1 MKYLLIFIFSVTIL
15 SAQSSEPISEQKLD
29 SLFNAISSIRYS
41 AIDVKNSHSITSSA
55 QPTKCGFGIV
65 AGANIHFNEFSFEK
79 QNTIQNILSRRE
91 TETSLVSPSGI
102 FRIHFD
108 TTGMHAPDYF
118 NGDEK
123 TIQLSVDSLAI
134 AFDSSYNYEVN
145 ILGYDPPPSD
155 GTDGGDD
162 LYDVYISR
170 LGSRFYG
177 YTDWE
182 SIGNGQS
189 KSYITIDNRMD
200 VHSPGI
206 AGARVTAAHEFHH
219 AIQVGN
225 YRDNIGC
232 DTYYYEITSTS
243 MEEFVYDSVNDY
255 YFYLP
260 PFFSHPNRRFTYMSS
275 CSASEGYD
283 RVLWNVFLKEYFEQE
298 DGSNKGLELIKRSWE
313 LMRDPDRTAIEAI
326 NLAIVEN
333 GMTMKTMFSE
343 FGKWLYFTG
352 YRAKENKYFSEAK
365 DYPLIKPMASYKYI
379 PPKKSYI
386 NTSEAL
392 SNNYMVFDLSSSGV
406 NDTLVSIIT
415 NHDVNSASTAPY
427 ELIEYTYSLMTTG
440 EDGSTEI
447 IDGYYSKVES
457 EKSHYLFESNIFN
470 NQVVDGTTITR
481 EEIDFA
487 YPQPFNYSKN
497 SFVFFPTKQSQ
508 YGIAKLSI
516 YSTSMDLVYSDNLQI
531 YNTEKIVVRWDGK
544 DNNGNNVPSGI
555 YIYVTQSEGDLIK
568 GKLAIINN

>member
-1 MKYLLIFIFSVTIL
+1 MKYLLIFIFSATIL
-15 SAQSSEPISEQKLD
+15 SAQNSEPISEQKLD
-29 SLFNAISSIRYS
+29 SLFNALNSMKNS
-41 AIDVKNSHSITSSA
+41 AIDVKNSPSITSSP

-65 AGANIHFNEFSFEK
+65 ASANIHFNEFSFEK
-79 QNTIQNILSRRE
+79 QNIIQNILSRRE

-102 FRIHFD
+102 FRIHYD
-108 TTGMHAPDYF
+108 TTGIHSPDYF
-118 NGDEK
+118 NGIEN

-134 AFDSSYNYEVN
+134 ALDSSYNFEIN
-145 ILGYDPPPSD
+145 ILGFDAPPSD

-170 LGSRFYG
+170 LGSGYYG

-200 VHSPGI
+200 VPSPGI

-260 PFFSHPNRRFTYMSS
+260 PFFNRPERRFTYMSS

-313 LMRDPDRTAIEAI
+313 LMRDTDRSAIEAI

-333 GMTMKTMFSE
+333 GMSMKTMFSE
-343 FGKWLYFTG
+343 FGKWCYFTN
-352 YRAKENKYFSEAK
+352 YRTKENQYFSEAIN
-365 DYPLIKPMASYKYI
+365 YPLIKPMATYKYI

-386 NTSEAL
+386 NTSEAF

-415 NHDVNSASTAPY
+415 NNDVNSASTAPY

-447 IDGYYSKVES
+447 MDGYYSKVAS
-457 EKSHYLFESNIFN
+457 EKNHYLFESNIFN

-544 DNNGNNVPSGI
+544 DNNGNSVPSGI

>member
-1 MKYLLIFIFSVTIL
+1 MKYLLIFIFGATIL
-15 SAQSSEPISEQKLD
+15 SAQNSEPISEQKLD
-29 SLFNAISSIRYS
+29 SLYNAIILLHNPESSIKGTNQIT
-41 AIDVKNSHSITSSA
+41 IDQAPV
-55 QPTKCGFGIV
+55 KCGFGIL
-65 AGANIHFNEFSFEK
+65 ADMKTHFDSFTPEQ
-79 QNTIQNILSRRE
+79 QNSIQQVLSRPDLQ
-91 TETSLVSPSGI
+91 TSIVSPSGI
-102 FRIHFD
+102 FRIHYD
-108 TTGMHAPDYF
+108 TVGYKAPDYF
-118 NGDEK
+118 NGIK
-123 TIQLSVDSLAI
+123 NTIQLSVDSLAM

-155 GTDGGDD
+155 GIDGGDD
-162 LYDVYISR
+162 LYDVYIKPIN
-170 LGSRFYG
+170 GYG
-177 YTDWE
+177 YTDPPYL
-182 SIGNGQS
+182 GPT
-189 KSYITIDNRMD
+189 YIA
-200 VHSPGI
+200 VHNTMNFYTEGI
-206 AGARVTAAHEFHH
+206 HAARATAAHEFHH
-219 AIQVGN
+219 AIQLGSYSDNTNGN
-225 YRDNIGC
+225 R
-232 DTYYYEITSTS
+232 YYFEITSTA
-243 MEEFVYDSVNDY
+243 MEEFVFDSVNDY
-255 YFYLP
+255 YNYLP
-260 PFFSHPNRRFTYMSS
+260 GYFKKPNKRFTYFVNSGYDG
-275 CSASEGYD
+275 GYD
-283 RVLWNVFLKEYFEQE
+283 RAVWNIFLKEYFERE
-298 DGSNKGLELIKRSWE
+298 ESNSNKGFDLIKRSWE
-313 LMRDPDRTAIEAI
+313 LMRGDNRSAIEAI

-333 GMTMKTMFSE
+333 GMSMKTMFSE

-365 DYPLIKPMASYKYI
+365 DYPLIKPLVSYNYN
-379 PPKKSYI
+379 PPKKSYDM
-386 NTSEAL
+386 TSEAL
-392 SNNYMVFDLSSSGV
+392 SNNFIVFDLSSSGI

-415 NHDVNSASTAPY
+415 NHDVESASGSPY
-427 ELIEYTYSLMTTG
+427 DIINYNYSLMTTG

-481 EEIDFA
+481 EEIEFA